1 MKKNFILLLI
11 ISILMGTGAY
21 SQVIDSTEMVKSQ
34 KRIESDLKD
43 ASKHQRK
50 IDKSQ
55 KRINR
60 QQKKINRQERR
71 RERKMRS
78 IQKEQKSMNN

>member
-1 MKKNFILLLI
+1 MKKNFIILLMVSMLFT
-11 ISILMGTGAY
+11 TGAY
-21 SQVIDSTEMVKSQ
+21 SQVVDSAELAKSQ

-43 ASKHQRK
+43 ANKHQRK

-55 KRINR
+55 KKIRK

-71 RERKMRS
+71 RERKMKS
-78 IQKEQKSMNN
+78 IQKEQKNLGN